1 MERMTDFF
9 AEPSAERIALN
20 KEMETEPPG
29 KEYQH
34 QQDGDEDQ
42 KTNAFHANEIKDC
55 GVELVSVAG
64 RRLSRLF
71 GDLVPIASG
80 VVKREQEFQELQES
94 ECADLDFNLGAWPQ
108 RVGNW

>member
-1 MERMTDFF
+1 MTVDMERMADFF

-34 QQDGDEDQ
+34 QQDRDEDQ

-71 GDLVPIASG
+71 GDLVRIASG
-80 VVKREQEFQELQES
+80 VVRRETGVVRSCRSCRNQNE
-94 ECADLDFNLGAWPQ
+94 WT
-108 RVGNW
+108 